1 MTRYGLSA
9 SLVAVIG
16 VCLPAEAA
24 QPRVSRPVAPAINRV
39 PGAVPETSWTPL
51 FNGKDLT
58 GWTAGYAKK
67 PLDGRPASAL
77 FAVENG
83 TIHVYPNEADGSEQV
98 QAFIQTDADYK
109 NYRISLEYKW
119 GTKKFPP
126 RMELVRD
133 AGLVYHIYENP
144 EFNWPHGVEAQIQ
157 EGDTGDLWAIS
168 SLATSTILPETQRY
182 AKPADGG
189 VPVRV
194 GTYESFERIRHGALN
209 EVPGWNTLEVIVRGD
224 TATHIVNGFVN
235 MRATD
240 LKAWDRAR
248 KAWMPLTHGRIL
260 LQAEYAEIYYRNIR
274 IRPLT
279 PAEMKK

>member
-1 MTRYGLSA
+1 MRYGTA
-9 SLVAVIG
+9 LVAIIF
-16 VCLPAEAA
+16 VCLPAEARP
-24 QPRVSRPVAPAINRV
+24 PRPRTPAAPVINKI
-39 PGAVPETSWTPL
+39 PGAVPDSAWTPL

-58 GWTAGYAKK
+58 GWTAAYAKE

-83 TIHVYPNEADGSEQV
+83 TIHAYPTEPDGSEQV
-98 QAFIQTDADYK
+98 QAFIETNVDYK
-109 NYRISLEYKW
+109 DYRISLEYKW

-126 RMELVRD
+126 RMDLVRD

-168 SLATSTILPETQRY
+168 SLATSSILPETQRY
-182 AKPADGG
+182 ARHADGG
-189 VPVRV
+189 VSVRV
-194 GTYESFERIRHGALN
+194 GTYEGYERIRHGALN

-224 TATHIVNGFVN
+224 TSTHIVNGFVN
-235 MRATD
+235 MRTTN
-240 LKAWDRAR
+240 LKKWDSAR
-248 KAWMPLTHGRIL
+248 KAWVPLTHGRIL
-260 LQAEYAEIYYRNIR
+260 LQAEYAEVYYRNIR

-279 PAEMKK
+279 AEEMKAGR